1 MRYPFIAQHDERDC
15 GAACLS
21 MVCDFYGLKLP
32 LIKYIEAIKVDAN
45 GANMLGIV
53 QGAEMFG
60 MSAEALEGNCDELFQ
75 AIENNEIK
83 LPMIARIITDSGF
96 EHYVVVY
103 KINKNRVLV
112 GDPSDKVRSW
122 NINAFL
128 HRWTGYVV
136 SFRITDKFEKKNER
150 TKSFLKFSKLISNKK
165 KLISSIFLIS
175 ILTTIISLF
184 AAFLFGYVVYYS
196 VYGDGTKISAEVT
209 VEEHTHEHNHE
220 HTDGEETNYINEVLN
235 LFFSE
240 ESISSLSSQA
250 DEIFSSGNRV
260 FISIIFIYI
269 IQMLL
274 LFIRCLLV
282 SLLCKKIDI
291 PLMMNYYNHLIDLP
305 IKSISTRTTGELLS
319 RFSDASSI
327 REVIS
332 TATITLLMDTMTVL
346 LSGFVLYKIN
356 KILFFIS
363 LIVLLAYT
371 LVILIYKR
379 PTERINKK
387 IMEQNAKVTDYL
399 KESVIGIETIKS
411 YGYEANV
418 KEKTLSLFSNFV
430 NRAFNGMLIQ
440 GSQEIIV
447 GTVAHIGILLLLWTG
462 SQFITSGVLSIGTMF
477 TFYYVFTY
485 FIEPVKNLVELQP
498 KIQSAFVAADRLN
511 DILDAG
517 KEDISLK
524 EVNNLTGDI
533 EISDIIFR
541 YGNRDTVLNGVSLHI
556 KAKSNVAI
564 VGESGCGKTTLT
576 KLLMAFY
583 SPEQGKITVGDKNIF
598 EFSPESIRKRIA
610 YVSQE
615 IFMFSDTV
623 YNNLKVG
630 NPNVSNEDIETMCE
644 KLGVDKFI
652 KDLPLGYNTILE
664 ENGNNLSGGQKQ
676 RLAIVRA
683 LLKHPDILIMDEA
696 TSNLDTVTEQS
707 IKSMIDNFSKDIT
720 CIIIAHRLSTI
731 KNCDCIYVMENGKI
745 MEQGTHQELIE
756 KDSLY
761 KQFVDK
767 NK

>member
-1 MRYPFIAQHDERDC
+1 MKYPFIAQHDERDC

-45 GANMLGIV
+45 GANVLGIV

-60 MSAEALEGNCDELFQ
+60 LSAEALEGNYDELFQ

-112 GDPSDKVRSW
+112 GDPGDKVRSW

-128 HRWTGYVV
+128 HRWTGHVV
-136 SFRITDKFEKKNER
+136 SFKITDKFEKKNER
-150 TKSFLKFSKLISNKK
+150 TKSFLKFSNLISNKK

-184 AAFLFGYVVYYS
+184 AAFLFGYVIYYS
-196 VYGDGTKISAEVT
+196 VYGDGTEISAEET
-209 VEEHTHEHNHE
+209 VEEHTHEHEHE
-220 HTDGEETNYINEVLN
+220 HNDGEETDYVNEVLN
-235 LFFSE
+235 LFFSK

-260 FISIIFIYI
+260 FISIIVIYI
-269 IQMLL
+269 VQMLL

-291 PLMMNYYNHLIDLP
+291 PLMTNYYNHLIDLP

-332 TATITLLMDTMTVL
+332 TATITLLMDTMIVL
-346 LSGFVLYKIN
+346 LGGFVLYKIN

-511 DILDAG
+511 DILDAE
-517 KEDISLK
+517 KEDNSLK
-524 EVNNLTGDI
+524 EVNDLTGDI

-556 KAKSNVAI
+556 KAKSNIAI

-652 KDLPLGYNTILE
+652 KDLPLGYNTVLE

-745 MEQGTHQELIE
+745 MEQGTHRELIK

-767 NK
+767 N

>member
-1 MRYPFIAQHDERDC
+1 MKYPFIAQHDERDC

-45 GANMLGIV
+45 GANVLGIV

-60 MSAEALEGNCDELFQ
+60 LSAEALEGNYDELFQ

-112 GDPSDKVRSW
+112 GDPGDKVRSW

-128 HRWTGYVV
+128 HRWTGHVV
-136 SFRITDKFEKKNER
+136 SFKITDKFEKKNER
-150 TKSFLKFSKLISNKK
+150 TKSFLKFSNLISNKK

-184 AAFLFGYVVYYS
+184 AAFLFGYVIYYS
-196 VYGDGTKISAEVT
+196 VYGDGTEISAEET
-209 VEEHTHEHNHE
+209 VEEHTHEHEHE
-220 HTDGEETNYINEVLN
+220 HNDGEETDYVNEVLN
-235 LFFSE
+235 LFFSK

-260 FISIIFIYI
+260 FISIIVIYI
-269 IQMLL
+269 VQMLL

-291 PLMMNYYNHLIDLP
+291 PLMTNYYNHLIDLP

-332 TATITLLMDTMTVL
+332 TATITLLMDTMIVL
-346 LSGFVLYKIN
+346 LGGFVLYKIN

-418 KEKTLSLFSNFV
+418 KEKTLL
-430 NRAFNGMLIQ
+430 R
-440 GSQEIIV
+440 E
-447 GTVAHIGILLLLWTG
+447 
-462 SQFITSGVLSIGTMF
+462 
-477 TFYYVFTY
+477 VF
-485 FIEPVKNLVELQP
+485 E
-498 KIQSAFVAADRLN
+498 
-511 DILDAG
+511 
-517 KEDISLK
+517 
-524 EVNNLTGDI
+524 
-533 EISDIIFR
+533 
-541 YGNRDTVLNGVSLHI
+541 
-556 KAKSNVAI
+556 
-564 VGESGCGKTTLT
+564 
-576 KLLMAFY
+576 
-583 SPEQGKITVGDKNIF
+583 
-598 EFSPESIRKRIA
+598 
-610 YVSQE
+610 
-615 IFMFSDTV
+615 
-623 YNNLKVG
+623 
-630 NPNVSNEDIETMCE
+630 
-644 KLGVDKFI
+644 
-652 KDLPLGYNTILE
+652 
-664 ENGNNLSGGQKQ
+664 
-676 RLAIVRA
+676 
-683 LLKHPDILIMDEA
+683 
-696 TSNLDTVTEQS
+696 
-707 IKSMIDNFSKDIT
+707 
-720 CIIIAHRLSTI
+720 
-731 KNCDCIYVMENGKI
+731 
-745 MEQGTHQELIE
+745 
-756 KDSLY
+756 
-761 KQFVDK
+761 
-767 NK
+767 